1 MRALHVLLLCVL
13 GAALLSSVLCNIF
26 SDELGPNDCCFG
38 FYRGELAKARISSY
52 QDTDSRCPRK
62 AVLFMTKR
70 SHRICADPKLQWVQS
85 IMQQLDEESL

>member
-13 GAALLSSVLCNIF
+13 GAALLSSVLCNNG
-26 SDELGPNDCCFG
+26 LGPDDCCFG

-62 AVLFMTKR
+62 AVLFMTKK
-70 SHRICADPKLQWVQS
+70 SLKICVDPKLPWVQS

>member
-13 GAALLSSVLCNIF
+13 GAALLSSVLCNNG
-26 SDELGPNDCCFG
+26 LGPDDCCFG

-62 AVLFMTKR
+62 AVLFMTKK
-70 SHRICADPKLQWVQS
+70 SHEICADPKLQWVQS
-85 IMQQLDEESL
+85 IMQQLDEESA